1 LDISLEELHREKEI
15 MQRPKASI
23 GVGIRFNF
31 RAELQPR
38 GETTGRRDDAK
49 ANIARIHT
57 A

>member
-15 MQRPKASI
+15 MQRPKASV